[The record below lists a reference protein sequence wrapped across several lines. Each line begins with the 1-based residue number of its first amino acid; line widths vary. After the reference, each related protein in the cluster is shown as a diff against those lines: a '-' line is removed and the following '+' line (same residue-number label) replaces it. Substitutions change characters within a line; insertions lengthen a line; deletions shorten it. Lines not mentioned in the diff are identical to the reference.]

1 MKNLS
6 MENFSFKGVHNNE
19 KTKSENTVILGMQ

>member
-6 MENFSFKGVHNNE
+6 MKNLFLEEIYNN
-19 KTKSENTVILGMQ
+19 KTKSENTMISHV